1 MSLWLVLDALAIQA
15 VTDGLMLHSI
25 SALVINYFLRTV
37 RYLSIINLGI
47 SLEFYAPRATVFEI
61 NKKCAHLLEMNFLC
75 RNESVIEYHIKSQL
89 YVKYAAWL
97 VHVTRGKSHCIHS
110 SWGTETALVE
120 LELNVAWRYWAYPAE
135 REDSATLISH
145 IRQAEASFWKDQ
157 KPNAYFAPS
166 KRCQKH
172 LDQMYKMNF

>member
-1 MSLWLVLDALAIQA
+1 MSLWLVLIALAIQA

-47 SLEFYAPRATVFEI
+47 SLEFYVPRATVFEI

-135 REDSATLISH
+135 RGLSNADFPHSASWSEFLKRSETQRL
-145 IRQAEASFWKDQ
+145 FCTFK
-157 KPNAYFAPS
+157 KVS
-166 KRCQKH
+166 KTPWS
-172 LDQMYKMNF
+172 NV